1 MSDQFNSRSI
11 LAVGAHPDDIEIGC
25 GGSLIKYAQNGF
37 DVFLL
42 VLTMGAIGGDPEVR
56 KREQEEAAL
65 FMGAKQVFWGNF
77 QDTDM
82 PRVNRVISVIEDV
95 IDKVN
100 PDSVLFNY
108 YDDTHQDHRITAEA
122 CMSATRYIK
131 EVLYYEVPTSRNFE
145 PRVFIDIKDV
155 IDRKLELL
163 KLHTSQ
169 VDRTRVKDLTI
180 VESATSCAIFR
191 GYQGRVKYA
200 EGFKAL
206 RILI

>member
-42 VLTMGAIGGDPEVR
+42 VLTMGAVGGDPEVR

-163 KLHTSQ
+163 KLHSSQ

-180 VESATSCAIFR
+180 VESATACAIFR

-200 EGFKAL
+200 EGFNAL